1 MEWIGLGIWALFGA
15 AQPVKGNSPLLK
27 LATFGDLRTDRG
39 SLRHDANVLQVYGV
53 EADYDAGEVTPE
65 EAALRMERHHI
76 RAVVVTS
83 WSHTPDKPRFRVFAP
98 LSHPIAPAERARL
111 VARLNGALGG
121 ILAAE
126 SFTLSQ
132 SYFVGGR
139 PGGEYRVLH
148 TFDDPEEGFCVD
160 ELDDLDAVSVY
171 PTKPSLNG
179 SKREISKPDAPA
191 TVEDRIPDGARNK
204 TLVSLAG
211 TLRRAGMNETE
222 ILAALKAVNAERC
235 DPALP
240 DSDLESI
247 ARNIGK
253 KEAAEVIGRPTY
265 TGPPSLIHDTLTAF
279 QRWLYLPDE
288 TAILAVLGCVAANYL
303 PGDPV
308 WLGLVAP
315 PSGAKTEILNALG
328 LLPDVHAA
336 ATITPASL
344 LSGTSK
350 KEQAAGAKGG
360 LLREI
365 GDFGILVLKDFGSV
379 LSMRPDAKAEVLA
392 AFREV
397 YDGAW
402 VRHVGTDG
410 GRALSWSGKIGLVFG
425 ATPALDSHHSVIGSM
440 GERFLVCRMD
450 PPTQG
455 QAVRALDH
463 TGAQTAVM
471 RGELATA
478 VAALFANNRPE
489 PRALSE
495 EEKHELVE
503 VAYLAVR
510 LRSAVER
517 DRRTGEIEYVH
528 GAEGPARLTLA
539 LERLLAGLDTLGVD
553 RCTAFGVVRKVALDS
568 VPPLRRRAYEWLN
581 GQKVTP
587 LQSTT
592 AVAAALGLP
601 SSSARRVL
609 EDLAAYQLVSRV
621 TQGQGKADLWSVVG
635 SEQ

>member
-1 MEWIGLGIWALFGA
+1 
-15 AQPVKGNSPLLK
+15 
-27 LATFGDLRTDRG
+27 
-39 SLRHDANVLQVYGV
+39 
-53 EADYDAGEVTPE
+53 
-65 EAALRMERHHI
+65 
-76 RAVVVTS
+76 
-83 WSHTPDKPRFRVFAP
+83 
-98 LSHPIAPAERARL
+98 
-111 VARLNGALGG
+111 
-121 ILAAE
+121 
-126 SFTLSQ
+126 
-132 SYFVGGR
+132 
-139 PGGEYRVLH
+139 
-148 TFDDPEEGFCVD
+148 
-160 ELDDLDAVSVY
+160 
-171 PTKPSLNG
+171 
-179 SKREISKPDAPA
+179 
-191 TVEDRIPDGARNK
+191 
-204 TLVSLAG
+204 
-211 TLRRAGMNETE
+211 
-222 ILAALKAVNAERC
+222 
-235 DPALP
+235 
-240 DSDLESI
+240 
-247 ARNIGK
+247 
-253 KEAAEVIGRPTY
+253 
-265 TGPPSLIHDTLTAF
+265 
-279 QRWLYLPDE
+279 
-288 TAILAVLGCVAANYL
+288 
-303 PGDPV
+303 V

-402 VRHVGTDG
+402 TRHVGTDG
-410 GRALSWSGKIGLVFG
+410 GRTLSWSGKVGLVFG

-478 VAALFANNRPE
+478 VAALFANSRPE

-553 RCTAFGVVRKVALDS
+553 RGTAFGVVRKVARDS

-621 TQGQGKADLWSVVG
+621 TQGQGKADLWSVSTHVDITEREAR
-635 SEQ
+635 EQ